1 MNEYLLIFFGAMDAL
16 KRRQKKT
23 VHMQRCAAVYPHL
36 LLLQEKIYQVTGR
49 QSQHPSKRGC
59 NDC

>member
-36 LLLQEKIYQVTGR
+36 LLLPRENLPGDGTSVAAPIKTR
-49 QSQHPSKRGC
+49 L
-59 NDC
+59 